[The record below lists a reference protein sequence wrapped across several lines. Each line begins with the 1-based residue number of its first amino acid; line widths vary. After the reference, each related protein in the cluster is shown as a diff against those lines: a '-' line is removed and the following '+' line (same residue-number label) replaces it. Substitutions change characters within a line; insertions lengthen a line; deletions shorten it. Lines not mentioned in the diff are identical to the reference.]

1 MLSRMQQ
8 SNLITEIRS
17 ELLSC
22 FCFELTE
29 RILPSLLVSCM
40 LSIPGRAA
48 ATRRNSCGREET
60 TLLEILAVSCEL
72 ASPKY
77 HDSLFNDSKP
87 WT

>member
-1 MLSRMQQ
+1 MQQ

-17 ELLSC
+17 ELLNC

-60 TLLEILAVSCEL
+60 TRLEILAVLVSVGSCEL
-72 ASPKY
+72 GNGFPEVS
-77 HDSLFNDSKP
+77 
-87 WT
+87 